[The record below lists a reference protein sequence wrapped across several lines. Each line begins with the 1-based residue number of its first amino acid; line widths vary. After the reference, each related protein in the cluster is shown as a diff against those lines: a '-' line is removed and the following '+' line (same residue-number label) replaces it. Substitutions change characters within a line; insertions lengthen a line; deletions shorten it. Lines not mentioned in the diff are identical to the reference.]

1 MVFLFILLA
10 VVIITVIFTFAKIQ
24 IQIVNLKFY
33 SQKQRHIN
41 PDYKIIIRVLALGK
55 IPVFKINITKTKL
68 EKLRLKE
75 RVKQINWEVLQD
87 KNNFDKDLLK
97 AIKILN
103 LNIRKIN
110 LNIELGTENAS
121 LTSIIVPALSTVIA
135 ILLRKKIKNYEDQIF
150 IIQPLYC
157 NQNLINILLSGI
169 FELKMNHIISMIC
182 VLNKK
187 EGVKKYERTSNRRS
201 YDYGYEQY

>member
-10 VVIITVIFTFAKIQ
+10 VVIITVIFAFAKIQ

-41 PDYKIIIRVLALGK
+41 PDYQIIIRVLVLGK

-75 RVKQINWEVLQD
+75 RVKQIDWEVLQD
-87 KNNFDKDLLK
+87 KENFDKDLLK

-201 YDYGYEQY
+201 YDYGYE

>member
-41 PDYKIIIRVLALGK
+41 PDYKIIIRVLVLGK

-75 RVKQINWEVLQD
+75 RVKQIDWEILQD

-201 YDYGYEQY
+201 YDYGYE

>member
-75 RVKQINWEVLQD
+75 RVKQIDWELLQD

-201 YDYGYEQY
+201 YDYGYE

>member
-41 PDYKIIIRVLALGK
+41 PDYKIIIRVLVLGK

-75 RVKQINWEVLQD
+75 RVKQIDWEVLKD
-87 KNNFDKDLLK
+87 KENFDKDLLK

-201 YDYGYEQY
+201 YDYGYE

>member
-75 RVKQINWEVLQD
+75 RVKKINWEILQD

-121 LTSIIVPALSTVIA
+121 LTSIIVPVLSTVIA

-201 YDYGYEQY
+201 YDYGYE

>member
-10 VVIITVIFTFAKIQ
+10 VVIITVIFAFAKIQ

-55 IPVFKINITKTKL
+55 IPVLKINITKTKL

-75 RVKQINWEVLQD
+75 RVKQIDWELLQD

-201 YDYGYEQY
+201 YDYGYE

>member
-135 ILLRKKIKNYEDQIF
+135 ILLRKKIKN
-150 IIQPLYC
+150 
-157 NQNLINILLSGI
+157 
-169 FELKMNHIISMIC
+169 
-182 VLNKK
+182 
-187 EGVKKYERTSNRRS
+187 
-201 YDYGYEQY
+201 

>member
-187 EGVKKYERTSNRRS
+187 EGVKK
-201 YDYGYEQY
+201 

>member
-10 VVIITVIFTFAKIQ
+10 VVIITVIFAFAKIQ

-41 PDYKIIIRVLALGK
+41 PDYKIIIRVLVLGK
-55 IPVFKINITKTKL
+55 IPVLKINITKTKL

-75 RVKQINWEVLQD
+75 RVKQIDWEVLQD
-87 KNNFDKDLLK
+87 KENFDKDLLK

-201 YDYGYEQY
+201 YDYGYE

>member
-157 NQNLINILLSGI
+157 NQNLINILS
-169 FELKMNHIISMIC
+169 
-182 VLNKK
+182 V
-187 EGVKKYERTSNRRS
+187 S
-201 YDYGYEQY
+201 YTHLTLPTNLWV

>member
-10 VVIITVIFTFAKIQ
+10 VVIITEIFTFAKIQ

-41 PDYKIIIRVLALGK
+41 PDYKIIIRVLVLGK
-55 IPVFKINITKTKL
+55 IPVLKINITKTKL

-75 RVKQINWEVLQD
+75 RVKQIDWEILQD

-201 YDYGYEQY
+201 YDYGYE

>member
-1 MVFLFILLA
+1 MFFLFILLA

-201 YDYGYEQY
+201 YDYGYE

>member
-75 RVKQINWEVLQD
+75 RVKQIDWEILQD

-201 YDYGYEQY
+201 YDYGYE

>member
-10 VVIITVIFTFAKIQ
+10 VVIITVIFAFAKIQ

-41 PDYKIIIRVLALGK
+41 PDYKIIIRVLVLGK
-55 IPVFKINITKTKL
+55 IPVLKINITKTKL

-75 RVKQINWEVLQD
+75 RVKQIDWEILQD

-169 FELKMNHIISMIC
+169 FELKMNHIISMIY
-182 VLNKK
+182 VLNQK

-201 YDYGYEQY
+201 YDYGYE

>member
-201 YDYGYEQY
+201 YDYGYE

>member
-41 PDYKIIIRVLALGK
+41 PDYKIIIRVLVLGK

-75 RVKQINWEVLQD
+75 RVKQIDWEILQN

-201 YDYGYEQY
+201 YDYGYE

>member
-41 PDYKIIIRVLALGK
+41 PDYKIIIRVLVLGK
-55 IPVFKINITKTKL
+55 IPVLKINITKTKL

-75 RVKQINWEVLQD
+75 RVKQIDWELLQD

-201 YDYGYEQY
+201 YDYGYE

>member
-10 VVIITVIFTFAKIQ
+10 VVIITVIFAFAKIQ

-75 RVKQINWEVLQD
+75 RVKQIDWELLQD

-201 YDYGYEQY
+201 YDYGYE